1 VRLSRPNVVAR
12 RAEDF
17 ARARFPPCA
26 VHREEAAAVF
36 AILEVLNRGPL
47 HAQDPD
53 VPLAELLPSVTR
65 GVDSLD
71 AIERKMAIE
80 AELGSS
86 ELASLALAELADE
99 SVAKPLLGPAW
110 SQSSWDPAT
119 IWSRSL
125 RGVVNERV
133 RYRGGCTCG

>member
-12 RAEDF
+12 RADDF
-17 ARARFPPCA
+17 ARARFPQCA

-36 AILEVLNRGPL
+36 ATLEILNRGPL
-47 HAQDPD
+47 HVSDPD
-53 VPLAELLPSVTR
+53 VPLAELLPTR

-71 AIERKMAIE
+71 AIERKMALE

-86 ELASLALAELADE
+86 EIASLALAELADE
-99 SVAKPLLGPAW
+99 SVSKPLLGPAW
-110 SQSSWDPAT
+110 SHSSWDPAT

-133 RYRGGCTCG
+133 RHRGGCTCG